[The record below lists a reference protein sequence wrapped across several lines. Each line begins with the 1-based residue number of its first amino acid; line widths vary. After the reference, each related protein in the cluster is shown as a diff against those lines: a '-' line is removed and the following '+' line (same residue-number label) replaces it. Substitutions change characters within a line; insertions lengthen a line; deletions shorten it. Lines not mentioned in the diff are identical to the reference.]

1 MKRNVSTLTFVPGA
15 MFGGQV
21 QEFISTPLQSDPPIA
36 VVFFFFLPSKV
47 RALSTLI
54 LPSLSSQQP
63 PPELFTGG

>member
-36 VVFFFFLPSKV
+36 VVFFFFFYLPRSEHL
-47 RALSTLI
+47 A
-54 LPSLSSQQP
+54 P
-63 PPELFTGG
+63 